1 MNWIWMKSGL
11 KCCPV
16 RARVIIM
23 LSIIIATGIVYWG
36 RIQPRTPEDL
46 FRVRCTSCH
55 ELRAQRLC
63 EFAPELRPAIVE
75 VMRHEY
81 GADEIISQ
89 DEAELIEQYLRDVFQ
104 CR

>member
-1 MNWIWMKSGL
+1 MRNGL

-16 RARVIIM
+16 RALVIIV
-23 LSIIIATGIVYWG
+23 LTLIVAIGIVYWWW
-36 RIQPRTPEDL
+36 IQPGTPEEL
-46 FRVRCTSCH
+46 FRVRCMSCH

-63 EFAPELRPAIVE
+63 EFAPELRPAIVQ

-81 GADEIISQ
+81 GADELISE
-89 DEAELIEQYLRDVFQ
+89 DEAVLIEQYLREVFQ

>member
-1 MNWIWMKSGL
+1 MKSGL
-11 KCCPV
+11 KCYP
-16 RARVIIM
+16 AKAIVIIM
-23 LSIIIATGIVYWG
+23 LTFIMATGIVYWWW
-36 RIQPRTPEDL
+36 IQPRTPVEL

-55 ELRAQRLC
+55 ELWAQRLC
-63 EFAPELRPAIVE
+63 EFAPEIRPAIVQ

-89 DEAELIEQYLRDVFQ
+89 DEAVLIEQYLRDVYQ

>member
-1 MNWIWMKSGL
+1 MKSGL

-16 RARVIIM
+16 KALVIIV
-23 LSIIIATGIVYWG
+23 LCFIIAIGIAYWWW
-36 RIQPRTPEDL
+36 IQPRTPEEL
-46 FRVRCTSCH
+46 FRVRCMTCH

-63 EFAPELRPAIVE
+63 EFAPELRPAIVQ

-81 GADEIISQ
+81 GADALISQ
-89 DEAELIEQYLRDVFQ
+89 DEAVLIEQYLREGFL

>member
-1 MNWIWMKSGL
+1 ML
-11 KCCPV
+11 TF
-16 RARVIIM
+16 II
-23 LSIIIATGIVYWG
+23 LTGIVYWWW
-36 RIQPRTPEDL
+36 IQPRTPEEL

-55 ELRAQRLC
+55 ELWAQRLC
-63 EFAPELRPAIVE
+63 DFAPELRPAIVQ

-89 DEAELIEQYLRDVFQ
+89 NEAVLIEQYLRDAFQ